1 MPDWLKDRIDNSNL
15 ILFDGTLWTDDEMI
29 KENVGIKTGQR
40 MGHMSMSGPEGS
52 IEAFKKLSIKRKIF
66 IHINTTNPALLE
78 DSPERKEANESGWE
92 IAYDTMEIKI

>member
-52 IEAFKKLSIKRKIF
+52 IEAFKNLNIKRKRTRFLDVLYLIRRMLQTTIKFMQYIF
-66 IHINTTNPALLE
+66 
-78 DSPERKEANESGWE
+78 
-92 IAYDTMEIKI
+92 